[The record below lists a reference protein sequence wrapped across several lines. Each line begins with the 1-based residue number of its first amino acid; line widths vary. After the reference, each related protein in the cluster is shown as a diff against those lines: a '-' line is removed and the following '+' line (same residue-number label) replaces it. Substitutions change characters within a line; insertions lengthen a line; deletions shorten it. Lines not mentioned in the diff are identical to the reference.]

1 MSTEA
6 ATQGRAGAAGRPT
19 NGSMGNATT
28 PAPTAISTVVRSGS
42 RPRLM
47 VAFQPAWAA
56 AANRTAAKTRESIG
70 GFRSV
75 LYRESGRSKI
85 RLGKKP
91 LNTGEPVLPRPQ
103 RPPSV
108 HTWWT
113 AQVGSFYASIAP

>member
-6 ATQGRAGAAGRPT
+6 TTQGCAGAGGRPT

-70 GFRSV
+70 GFQSV
-75 LYRESGRSKI
+75 LYSVSGQSKI
-85 RLGKKP
+85 RLAKKLP
-91 LNTGEPVLPRPQ
+91 KTGDPGRPRPQ
-103 RPPSV
+103 
-108 HTWWT
+108 
-113 AQVGSFYASIAP
+113 